1 MCVCIDLLY
10 SLLPISS
17 SYPNSI
23 TMGEEVPEIL
33 REILCNK
40 KKKNIIFIIFSQ
52 QILSSR
58 LLFKIKE
65 IIILVDF

>member
-1 MCVCIDLLY
+1 
-10 SLLPISS
+10 
-17 SYPNSI
+17 
-23 TMGEEVPEIL
+23 MGEEVPEIL

-58 LLFKIKE
+58 LLFKIKK